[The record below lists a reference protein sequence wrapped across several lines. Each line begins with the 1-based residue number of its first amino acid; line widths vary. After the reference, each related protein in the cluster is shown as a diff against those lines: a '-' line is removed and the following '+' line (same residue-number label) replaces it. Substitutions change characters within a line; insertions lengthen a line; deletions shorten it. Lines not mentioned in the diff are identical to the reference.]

1 MFNLFFT
8 IGAAL
13 VLIPVAIGLIAM
25 GVNLGSLRKK
35 FTQLGTLKG
44 LNYKQI
50 VAAVGK
56 GANSIQHVSDG
67 SVRVWVSMDYRITL
81 LFDTDDVCLGVSN
94 ETSTF

>member
-1 MFNLFFT
+1 MLASDE
-8 IGAAL
+8 AARISQL
-13 VLIPVAIGLIAM
+13 PRGGKYVLIAM

-35 FTQLGTLKG
+35 FSQLGILKG

-81 LFDTDDVCLGVSN
+81 LFDADEVCLGVSN